1 VPHRCHSAVGVDE
14 AQNFVEVTTD
24 ELVRGEPERQL
35 WAAAAKP
42 ALAIALVLAAVPE
55 GWAAALSEIQLKP
68 EEIAALKMQP
78 GDIRELT
85 DRA

>member
-1 VPHRCHSAVGVDE
+1 LGGGCQTGA
-14 AQNFVEVTTD
+14 
-24 ELVRGEPERQL
+24 
-35 WAAAAKP
+35 
-42 ALAIALVLAAVPE
+42 AIALVLAAVPE

>member
-1 VPHRCHSAVGVDE
+1 MDT
-14 AQNFVEVTTD
+14 AQSFGDGIQLIEVTTD

-35 WAAAAKP
+35 WAAAANP
-42 ALAIALVLAAVPE
+42 ALAIVLVLAAVPE
-55 GWAAALSEIQLKP
+55 GWAATLSEIQLKP